1 MRTVSIAIG
10 GGKGGVGKSFVAS
23 SVGMA
28 LANSGYKTLLV
39 DCDLG
44 SANLHNFVGVSAP
57 TNALYNV
64 MRGGTNFNDAIIN
77 TPYGVDILCGSV
89 DMLGMAHITRLER
102 QHLMDNLRAS
112 QYDYALLDLG
122 AGNSFHMVDFF
133 NSSDTKMMVMTS
145 EPTSI
150 ENTYG
155 FLKVALY
162 RAIERSF
169 SEISTYSEM
178 CKILRNASHTFA
190 DIRSIRSFI
199 YNININDLEKL
210 DSIVRDYR
218 VAVLINMVHSKSDLT
233 LLSGFKQ
240 IVFNYLGIHIDFVGF
255 VPYDKVVVDSIKG
268 QRSVYGDA
276 LHGDIV
282 SCFDTIA
289 QKLTT
294 KF

>member
-1 MRTVSIAIG
+1 MKIIAIG
-10 GGKGGVGKSFVAS
+10 GGKGGVGKSFVTS
-23 SVGMA
+23 SLGMA
-28 LANSGYKTLLV
+28 LTKAGHKTLLV

-64 MRGGTNFNDAIIN
+64 MRGDTGFEESIIS

-89 DMLGMAHITRLER
+89 DMLGMAHITRHER
-102 QHLMDNLRAS
+102 KHLLNS
-112 QYDYALLDLG
+112 IQSSKYDYALMDLG

-133 NSSDTKMMVMTS
+133 NEAHIKVMVMTS

-162 RAIERSF
+162 RAIERGFAETNS
-169 SEISTYSEM
+169 YAEM

-199 YNININDLEKL
+199 YSIDVNDLTKL
-210 DSIVRDYR
+210 DNIINNFQVS
-218 VAVLINMVHSKSDLT
+218 VLINVVHSKSDLT

-240 IVFNYLGIHIDFVGF
+240 IIFNYLGIHIDFIGF
-255 VPYDKVVVDSIKG
+255 VPYDKVVVDAIKG
-268 QRSVYGDA
+268 QQSVYGDS
-276 LHGDIV
+276 LHENIIG
-282 SCFDTIA
+282 CFDSISG
-289 QKLTT
+289 KLAARL
-294 KF
+294 